1 MNHFLLIFKRSHR
14 ISLSLFKVM
23 IPVMLVMKLLTELG
37 LVELLA
43 EGLNP
48 VMQMVGLP
56 GEMGL
61 VWATA
66 MVTNLYGVL
75 VVYAGLAA
83 EVPMTVAQVT
93 VVSSMMLIAHALP
106 VEGRIAQKAGVNIAM
121 AIGFR
126 VGMAIVYALVMNWI
140 YLYFGWLQE
149 SANLAWSPSVVD
161 SSLQQWLLDQL
172 VGLAIIYSIVLA
184 LVSLLDFLRRI
195 GVIDWINARMRP
207 VLHTLGI
214 GREAETITLVGLTLG
229 ISYGGALLIEEAEKG
244 HVRPLDVFFALSLLG
259 LSHSLIEDTLLMMLI
274 GADLSGILVGRV
286 LFSLLVI
293 FIMVRLVAK
302 LPALTVDRFLV
313 RSVAN
318 AAAGSHSSV
327 QQNV

>member
-1 MNHFLLIFKRSHR
+1 MNHYWNILKRSHH
-14 ISLSLFKVM
+14 ISISLFKVM
-23 IPVMLVMKLLTELG
+23 IPVMLLMKLLTELG

-43 EGLNP
+43 SSLHP
-48 VMQMVGLP
+48 VMQLVGLP

-66 MVTNLYGVL
+66 MVTNLYGGL

-93 VVSSMMLIAHALP
+93 LISSMMLIAHALP

-126 VGMAIVYALVMNWI
+126 VAMAILYALLMNWI
-140 YLYFGWLQE
+140 YLYFNWLQE
-149 SANLAWSPSVVD
+149 PANIAWSPSVAE
-161 SSLQQWLLDQL
+161 SSLLQWVIDQL
-172 VGLAIIYSIVLA
+172 IGLAIIYSIVLV
-184 LVSLLDFLRRI
+184 LVTLLDLLRRI

-207 VLHTLGI
+207 ILHTLGI

-259 LSHSLIEDTLLMMLI
+259 LSHSLIEDTLLMLLI
-274 GADLSGILVGRV
+274 GADLSGILIGRV
-286 LFSLLVI
+286 MFSLLVI
-293 FIMVRLVAK
+293 FIMVRLVSRMPTLA
-302 LPALTVDRFLV
+302 VDRFLV

-318 AAAGSHSSV
+318 APAGSHS
-327 QQNV
+327 

>member
-66 MVTNLYGVL
+66 MVTNLYGGL

-161 SSLQQWLLDQL
+161 SSLQ
-172 VGLAIIYSIVLA
+172 
-184 LVSLLDFLRRI
+184 
-195 GVIDWINARMRP
+195 
-207 VLHTLGI
+207 
-214 GREAETITLVGLTLG
+214 
-229 ISYGGALLIEEAEKG
+229 
-244 HVRPLDVFFALSLLG
+244 
-259 LSHSLIEDTLLMMLI
+259 
-274 GADLSGILVGRV
+274 
-286 LFSLLVI
+286 
-293 FIMVRLVAK
+293 
-302 LPALTVDRFLV
+302 
-313 RSVAN
+313 
-318 AAAGSHSSV
+318 
-327 QQNV
+327 